1 MNHNHATKY
10 ISSTKIDTKYFSLE
24 HDNTEQFLVRKLTRL
39 ERKNIN
45 CRNLSRNTLMLV
57 EKLNSDK
64 YLYLPFNVEATAI
77 SQELLKFQLP
87 PEKELI
93 KYSPLEDNL
102 RKIVLSMLAMH
113 LSVKNSGLCRLIPDI
128 RFSDLYAY
136 GHELYLK
143 EFSVDTEG
151 FSTDTSWFGN

>member
-1 MNHNHATKY
+1 MNHSYSTKY
-10 ISSTKIDTKYFSLE
+10 ISSTKIDTKYFNSE
-24 HDNTEQFLVRKLTRL
+24 CNNKEQFLVRKLTRL

-45 CRNLSRNTLMLV
+45 CGNLGRNTLMLV
-57 EKLNSDK
+57 EMLNSDK
-64 YLYLPFNVEATAI
+64 YLYLPFNVETSAV
-77 SQELLKFQLP
+77 SQELLQFQLTP
-87 PEKELI
+87 GEDHFRLNG
-93 KYSPLEDNL
+93 LEDNL

-143 EFSVDTEG
+143 EFSVDAEG
-151 FSTDTSWFGN
+151 IWTDTSWFEN